1 MLNQIQLVNV
11 ASIKPGEELN
21 KLLLYEVMQ
30 QCWNRIY
37 YSQHKKD
44 KNEIY
49 LCDKNDPS
57 SSCVIDNDIN
67 EMGNN
72 FNIKSLGREWEG
84 FYTRLIEQF
93 QSDSFGGNLF
103 AKFIL
108 FQQQNNHNK
117 QFRTILWTQIDSL
130 GILLQNPYPS
140 NIHQWKSYFI
150 PFEHDTLIL

>member
-1 MLNQIQLVNV
+1 MLNQIQVVNE
-11 ASIKPGEELN
+11 ASIKPGGKCSIN
-21 KLLLYEVMQ
+21 STIGTLYLCDSNVYLDDLIQ

-93 QSDSFGGNLF
+93 QSDSFGGNVF

-108 FQQQNNHNK
+108 SQQQNNHNK
-117 QFRTILWTQIDSL
+117 QFRTILSET
-130 GILLQNPYPS
+130 NV
-140 NIHQWKSYFI
+140 
-150 PFEHDTLIL
+150 